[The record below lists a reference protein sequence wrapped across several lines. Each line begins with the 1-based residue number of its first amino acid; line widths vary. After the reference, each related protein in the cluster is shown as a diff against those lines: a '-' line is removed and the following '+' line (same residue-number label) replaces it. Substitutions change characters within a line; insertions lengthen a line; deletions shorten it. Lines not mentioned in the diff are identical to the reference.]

1 VVAATAVGL
10 VPGAVAPASAAP
22 VAPAAPPT
30 ITGRGCAPGTGV
42 TVVVDAR
49 ELRDDV
55 QVGCA
60 AGQQASGF
68 AALVAAGFTTNDD
81 GGAPAGAL
89 CQIDGLPVEGYPTCW
104 YEGYWSSWR
113 SDGTAAWGFATTGPA
128 SGPLAVGTV
137 EGWTWDAPGGGAAGA
152 PRLTIEDLADH
163 LAAPAECAAAPDLPT
178 FDIVDDDE
186 VLPVSLADGYP
197 VEVAVLDAG
206 ADPATATWATAEVVA
221 LAGSS
226 GPTRVLARRAGAECP
241 NAPTFDA
248 VYDVRATYAPR
259 WSATGD
265 GAPSPAIDKADPA
278 LVAFATGHADY
289 SPGTSVNDSFKVPTN
304 AYGSIDGSLVVL
316 GDRGSI
322 TMTFEAPITD
332 GEGADLAVFENGFA
346 YGAGDYLE
354 LAYVEV
360 SSDGEAFARFDSASR
375 RAAPVGAFEAQL
387 PGELGGLAGKDL
399 AGKGTPFDL
408 GVLRSDPAVRSGA
421 VDLDRITHVRLQD
434 IKGDGLDLDSFG
446 RPIYDPDPVAG
457 SAGFDLA
464 GIGVLNVADVAA
476 PVVTITAAPSGTVDV
491 AAATV
496 EFTVDDASA
505 TIEASI
511 DGGPWAPAT
520 SPLLVDGLADG
531 DHAVVVRA
539 TDAAGNRGEATA
551 SWTVALP
558 VALDADAS
566 WAQAVATDLLG
577 QAPTP
582 AERAAVVARLQAGT
596 PRAAVA
602 GELVR
607 SDAWIAAIVTDLY
620 EATLGRAPD
629 PAGLRYWTGQLA
641 SGRRTVAQAAASFY
655 GSPEHLRRSGGT
667 VEAWI
672 ADLYDEVLGR
682 APDASGLAYW
692 VRRTAAIG
700 RERVAASFYE
710 SPESRRTRVRTLYE
724 HLLDRAPD
732 PSGLAHWSARVQREG
747 DLALA
752 VSLVSSAEYGRR
764 SVARFPSVP
773 SGG

>member
-1 VVAATAVGL
+1 MQPNPTPDRSVRSRRRSRRLAVLVAAATAVGL
-10 VPGAVAPASAAP
+10 VPGAVSPAAARP
-22 VAPAAPPT
+22 AAPAAAAT

-55 QVGCA
+55 QIGCA
-60 AGQQASGF
+60 TGQQASGF
-68 AALVAAGFTTNDD
+68 AALAAAGFTTNDD
-81 GGAPAGAL
+81 GGAPSGAL

-113 SDGTAAWGFATTGPA
+113 SNGTAAWGFATTGPA
-128 SGPLAVGTV
+128 AGPLAVGTV

-152 PRLTIEDLADH
+152 PRLAIEELADH
-163 LAAPAECAAAPDLPT
+163 LAAPAACAAAPEVPT

-197 VEVAVLDAG
+197 VEVAVLEAS
-206 ADPATATWATAEVVA
+206 ADPAGATWATVDAVD
-221 LAGSS
+221 LDGRS

-241 NAPTFDA
+241 DAPTFDA

-265 GAPSPAIDKADPA
+265 GAPSPAIDKADPS

-289 SPGTSVNDSFKVPTN
+289 SPGTSVNDSFKVPAN
-304 AYGSIDGSLVVL
+304 AYGPIDGSLVVL

-322 TMTFEAPITD
+322 TMTFDAPIAD
-332 GEGADLAVFENGFA
+332 GDGYDLAVFENGFA
-346 YGAGDYLE
+346 YGDGDYLE

-399 AGKGTPFDL
+399 SGKGTPFDL
-408 GVLRSDPAVRSGA
+408 GVLRSDAAVRSGA

-446 RPIYDPDPVAG
+446 RPIHDPDPVAG

-464 GIGVLNVADVAA
+464 GIGVINEA
-476 PVVTITAAPSGTVDV
+476 P
-491 AAATV
+491 
-496 EFTVDDASA
+496 
-505 TIEASI
+505 
-511 DGGPWAPAT
+511 
-520 SPLLVDGLADG
+520 
-531 DHAVVVRA
+531 
-539 TDAAGNRGEATA
+539 
-551 SWTVALP
+551 P
-558 VALDADAS
+558 VALDADGS
-566 WAQAVATDLLG
+566 WAQAVTTDLLG
-577 QAPTP
+577 QPATP
-582 AERAAVVARLQAGT
+582 AERAALVARLQAGSS
-596 PRAAVA
+596 RAAVA
-602 GELVR
+602 GDLVR
-607 SDAWIAAIVTDLY
+607 SDAWIATIVTDLY

-629 PAGLRYWTGQLA
+629 PAGLSFWTRQLA
-641 SGRRTVAQAAASFY
+641 AGRRTVAQAAASFY
-655 GSPEHLRRSGGT
+655 GSSEYFRRSGGT
-667 VEAWI
+667 AEGWVT
-672 ADLYDEVLGR
+672 DLYDEVLGR
-682 APDASGLAYW
+682 APDAAGLAYW
-692 VRRTAAIG
+692 VRRSAAIG
-700 RERVAASFYE
+700 RDRVAASFYE
-710 SPESRRTRVRTLYE
+710 SPESRRTRVRSLYD
-724 HLLDRAPD
+724 HLLDRSPD

-773 SGG
+773 AGG